1 MALAATAQNGHFQG
15 RVVRFTRHAFAGA
28 FRLFS
33 GRLSFGIVRIPP
45 LRQFIRLTARHRR
58 VLATRVAG
66 PLALATALLALS
78 ANASGATAQGDLA
91 VPRPFEVGAGLSG
104 NYLAAIVAGSERDT
118 LAAATFFNE
127 ALRVDPKNRDLIDRA
142 FVASLAN
149 GSIDQAAPLA
159 KQVLTHDRGNG
170 LARLTLAVDHI
181 ENDRWAPARAELAR
195 GGGDRSKDITSTLLT
210 AWTYAG
216 AGDTRRAL
224 ATLDTLKEDVFVV
237 FRDYHAALIA
247 DLGGDVAVAQR
258 RFAAAYGAEHNLL
271 RVVDA
276 YGRFL
281 ASHGHVDDARKVYKD
296 FSEVLPNH
304 PTIVAAIAALDAGK
318 PLPPFVQN
326 ARQGAGEALF
336 GLGSSGGRQGD
347 ELASLIYLRMSLNLA
362 PQNAL
367 AIITLADVY
376 ERMKQGE
383 TAIDLYESVPKD
395 DPLRVNADVQA
406 ALLLETLGKSKEA
419 TEHLQKV
426 VAAHPENEEA
436 LTALGNLQRS
446 RKMFSEAAETY
457 SRVLSLQKMPDKSQW
472 ILYYYRGIVNERN
485 KHWPQAEADLKKALE
500 LNPDQPL
507 VLNYLGYSW
516 VDQGA
521 NLDEA
526 FKMLR
531 RAVDLRQRDGYVV
544 DSLGWAYYRLGRY
557 NDAVNELEKAIDLKP
572 SDPVINDHLGD
583 AYWRVGRKLEAQF
596 QWNHA
601 RDLNPEPE
609 ELPKIL
615 DKIKNGLPDKPALA
629 GGSLSG
635 G

>member
-1 MALAATAQNGHFQG
+1 L
-15 RVVRFTRHAFAGA
+15 
-28 FRLFS
+28 
-33 GRLSFGIVRIPP
+33 
-45 LRQFIRLTARHRR
+45 FIRSIIHRCR
-58 VLATRVAG
+58 RNFKRVAAI
-66 PLALATALLALS
+66 LALASLNLLAPPEQ
-78 ANASGATAQGDLA
+78 AAMAATQQDTA
-91 VPRPFEVGAGLSG
+91 VSRPFEVGAGLSG

-127 ALRVDPKNRDLIDRA
+127 ALRIDPKNRDLIDRA

-149 GSIDQAAPLA
+149 GALEQAAPLA
-159 KQVLTHDRGNG
+159 RQVLAHDRGNG

-181 ENDRWAPARAELAR
+181 ENSRWQAARAELAR

-210 AWTYAG
+210 AWTFAG

-224 ATLDTLKEDVFVV
+224 ATLDTLKEDVFQV
-237 FRDYHAALIA
+237 FRDYHAALVA
-247 DLGGDVAVAQR
+247 DLGGDVAEAER
-258 RFAAAYGAEHNLL
+258 RFASAYGAEHNLL

-281 ASHGHVDDARKVYKD
+281 SRHGHIDEARKVYKD
-296 FSEVLPNH
+296 FGELLPGH
-304 PTIVAAIAALDAGK
+304 PTVVAALSTLDAGK
-318 PLPPFVQN
+318 PLQPFVQN

-347 ELASLIYLRMSLNLA
+347 ELAALIYLRLALHLA
-362 PQNAL
+362 PENAL

-376 ERMKQGE
+376 ERMKQTE
-383 TAIDLYESVPKD
+383 AAIDLYESVPKA

-406 ALLLETLGKSKEA
+406 ALLLEPLGRSLEA
-419 TEHLQKV
+419 TERLEKV
-426 VAAHPENEEA
+426 VAAHPQNEEA

-446 RKMFSEAAETY
+446 RKMFTEAADTY
-457 SRVLSLQKMPDKSQW
+457 SRVLALQTAPDKNQW
-472 ILYYYRGIVNERN
+472 ILYYYRGIVNERS
-485 KHWPQAEADLKKALE
+485 KRWPQAEADLKKALE

-516 VDQGA
+516 VDQGV

-601 RDLNPEPE
+601 RDLKPEPD

-615 DKIKNGLPDKPALA
+615 DKIKNGLADKPT
-629 GGSLSG
+629 
-635 G
+635 

>member
-1 MALAATAQNGHFQG
+1 M
-15 RVVRFTRHAFAGA
+15 
-28 FRLFS
+28 RLFIRS
-33 GRLSFGIVRIPP
+33 MARRRSDSF
-45 LRQFIRLTARHRR
+45 RR
-58 VLATRVAG
+58 FAEI
-66 PLALATALLALS
+66 LALACLS
-78 ANASGATAQGDLA
+78 LPGLPDRAVMAATPLDAA
-91 VPRPFEVGAGLSG
+91 MSRPFEVGAGLSG

-127 ALRVDPKNRDLIDRA
+127 ALRIDPKNRDLIDRA

-149 GSIDQAAPLA
+149 GELDQAAPLA
-159 KQVLTHDRGNG
+159 RQVLAHDRGNG

-181 ENDRWAPARAELAR
+181 ENNRWQAARTELAR

-210 AWTYAG
+210 AWTFAG
-216 AGDTRRAL
+216 VGDTRRAL
-224 ATLDTLKEDVFVV
+224 STLDTLKEDVFQV

-247 DLGGDVAVAQR
+247 DLGGDVAEAER
-258 RFAAAYGAEHNLL
+258 RFASAYGAEHNLL

-281 ASHGHVDDARKVYKD
+281 ARHDHRDEARKVYKD
-296 FSEVLPNH
+296 FGELLPSH
-304 PTIVAAIAALDAGK
+304 PTVVAAIAALDAGK
-318 PLPPFVQN
+318 PLPPFIQN

-347 ELASLIYLRMSLNLA
+347 ELASLIYLRLALNLA
-362 PQNAL
+362 PENAL

-376 ERMKQGE
+376 ERMKQTGS
-383 TAIDLYESVPKD
+383 AIDLYESVPKD

-406 ALLLETLGKSKEA
+406 ALLLETLGKPKEA
-419 TEHLQKV
+419 TERLEKV
-426 VAAHPENEEA
+426 VAAHPLNEEA

-446 RKMFSEAAETY
+446 RKMFTESADTY
-457 SRVLSLQKMPDKSQW
+457 SRVLALQTVPDKNQW
-472 ILYYYRGIVNERN
+472 ILYYYRGIVNERS

-516 VDQGA
+516 VDQGV

-557 NDAVNELEKAIDLKP
+557 DDAVNELEKAIDLKP

-601 RDLNPEPE
+601 RDLNPEPD

-615 DKIKNGLPDKPALA
+615 DKIKNGLSDKPT
-629 GGSLSG
+629 
-635 G
+635 